1 VARSLPYDGDVDLAI
16 VVAAGLVLVAI
27 LSARFSQ
34 RFGMPALVLFVGV
47 GMFAGSSGPL
57 GIDFEDYGLS
67 LNIGLLALAVI
78 IFSGGLDTRYRLF
91 RAAVFPA
98 GLLATVGVLLTAGIL
113 ALLAWWLT
121 PLDLF
126 TSLLLGAVLGS
137 TDAAATFAAL
147 KGRGL
152 PGRLRAVLE
161 TESGTNDPVAI
172 YLTMALVA
180 MAGAGAVGAFGLI
193 AGVVLQLGLGAL
205 YGWLAGKALVFLIN
219 RVALDGS
226 GLYPVMAL
234 AGALLAYGL
243 ANVGYGN
250 GFVTIY
256 VVGLVLGNAHLAHRR
271 SIATF
276 MDGAAWGAQV
286 LMFVLLGLLSFPER
300 LGASLPS
307 AIVITLALALVA
319 RPVAV
324 AATLGLLRLATRG
337 RYAFTLPE
345 VTLVSWA
352 GLKGAVPIILAI
364 LPLLSA
370 VPGAESVF
378 DVVFVVV
385 ILGTTLQGATIA
397 PLVRWLG
404 LERKEP
410 PQPPVTLELGGAA
423 PVGAAVFDVYLEP
436 DRRAVGRRLSD
447 LDIPDDVVVAGIL
460 RDGKMVTPRGSTVFL
475 AGDHVYL
482 ISGDADTVGIPPVFG
497 GRRRPEALEE
507 PVARPEASE
516 RPPASPTDA
525 PVARADAPAE
535 PSAAAQP
542 APPPAD
548 TKST

>member
-1 VARSLPYDGDVDLAI
+1 MRRSARGDALPLPYDGGVNLAI
-16 VVAAGLVLVAI
+16 VVAASLVLVAI

-34 RFGMPALVLFVGV
+34 RFGMPALVLFVAV

-57 GIDFEDYGLS
+57 GIEFEDYALS

-91 RAAVFPA
+91 RAAVLPA

-121 PLDLF
+121 PLDLV

-137 TDAAATFAAL
+137 TDAAATFASL

-152 PGRLRAVLE
+152 PGRLKAVLE

-172 YLTMALVA
+172 YLTMALVS
-180 MAGAGAVGAFGLI
+180 MVGAGALGAFGLV

-205 YGWLAGKALVFLIN
+205 YGWVAGKALVFVIN
-219 RVALDGS
+219 RVALDGA
-226 GLYPVMAL
+226 GLYPVLAL

-243 ANVGYGN
+243 SNVGYGN

-271 SIATF
+271 SIASF

-286 LMFVLLGLLSFPER
+286 LMFVLLGLLAFPER
-300 LGASLPS
+300 LGASLPA
-307 AIVITLALALVA
+307 AIVIMLALAFVA

-324 AATLGLLRLATRG
+324 AVTLGALRLATRG

-345 VTLVSWA
+345 ITLVSWA

-364 LPLLSA
+364 VPLLAA
-370 VPGAESVF
+370 VPGAEAVF

-385 ILGTTLQGATIA
+385 ILGTLLQGPTIA
-397 PLVRWLG
+397 PLARRLG
-404 LERKEP
+404 LERHEP
-410 PQPPVTLELGGAA
+410 PRPPVTLELGGAA

-436 DRRAVGRRLSD
+436 EGYAVGCALSD
-447 LDIPDDVVVAGIL
+447 LEIPDDVVVAGIL
-460 RDGKMVTPRGSTVFL
+460 REGKLVTPRGSTVFR

-482 ISGDADTVGIPPVFG
+482 ISGDADTVGIPLGFSR
-497 GRRRPEALEE
+497 RRRPE
-507 PVARPEASE
+507 PVVAPPE
-516 RPPASPTDA
+516 
-525 PVARADAPAE
+525 
-535 PSAAAQP
+535 AQP
-542 APPPAD
+542 AVEPESAADPQPATDPQSAADPQPAAD
-548 TKST
+548 TKCT

>member
-1 VARSLPYDGDVDLAI
+1 MDLAV
-16 VVAAGLVLVAI
+16 VVAASLVLVAI

-34 RFGMPALVLFVGV
+34 RFGMPALVLFVAV
-47 GMFAGSSGPL
+47 GMLAGSSGPL
-57 GIDFEDYGLS
+57 GIEFEDYGLS

-91 RAAVFPA
+91 RAAVLPA

-121 PLDLF
+121 PLDLG
-126 TSLLLGAVLGS
+126 TSLLIGAVLGS

-172 YLTMALVA
+172 YLTMALVS
-180 MAGAGAVGAFGLI
+180 MAGAGVLGAFGLV

-205 YGWLAGKALVFLIN
+205 YGWLAGKALVFVIN
-219 RVALDGS
+219 RVALDGA
-226 GLYPVMAL
+226 GLYPVLAL

-271 SIATF
+271 SIASF

-307 AIVITLALALVA
+307 AIVITLVLALVA

-324 AATLGLLRLATRG
+324 AATLGALRLATRG

-345 VTLVSWA
+345 MTLVSWA

-364 LPLLSA
+364 VPLLAA
-370 VPGAESVF
+370 VPNAESVF
-378 DVVFVVV
+378 EIVFVVV
-385 ILGTTLQGATIA
+385 ILGTLMQGATIA
-397 PLVRWLG
+397 PLARRLG

-436 DRRAVGRRLSD
+436 DRRAVGCRLSD
-447 LDIPDDVVVAGIL
+447 LEIPDDVVIAGIL
-460 RDGKMVTPRGSTVFL
+460 RDGKLVTPRGSTVFL

-482 ISGDADTVGIPPVFG
+482 ISGDADTVGIPAAFS
-497 GRRRPEALEE
+497 GRRRPE
-507 PVARPEASE
+507 PVAAPPSA
-516 RPPASPTDA
+516 PPAAPGA
-525 PVARADAPAE
+525 PVEPPAVGPAEGPADAVADPADDAR
-535 PSAAAQP
+535 PAAQP
-542 APPPAD
+542 AAD
-548 TKST
+548 TKCT